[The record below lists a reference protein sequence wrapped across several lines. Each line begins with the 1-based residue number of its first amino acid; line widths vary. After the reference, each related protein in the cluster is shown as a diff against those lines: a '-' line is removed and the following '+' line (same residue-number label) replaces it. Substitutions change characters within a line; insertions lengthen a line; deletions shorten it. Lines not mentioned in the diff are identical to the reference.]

1 MAPTAFS
8 PAAAIICRAAP
19 RRADL
24 RTLPSN
30 WPACRSARRVAW
42 RMDSA
47 SAPASGATCAATSA
61 RSASTGI
68 PAAAMVAA
76 AGLAAGS
83 KGVPAAGQQA
93 SSPHA

>member
-1 MAPTAFS
+1 MVPTAVS

-24 RTLPSN
+24 RTLASS
-30 WPACRSARRVAW
+30 WLACRSARRVAS
-42 RMDSA
+42 RMDA
-47 SAPASGATCAATSA
+47 AVLPPTGATRAATSA
-61 RSASTGI
+61 RSASTEI
-68 PAAAMVAA
+68 PAAVMAA
-76 AGLAAGS
+76 AAELAAGS